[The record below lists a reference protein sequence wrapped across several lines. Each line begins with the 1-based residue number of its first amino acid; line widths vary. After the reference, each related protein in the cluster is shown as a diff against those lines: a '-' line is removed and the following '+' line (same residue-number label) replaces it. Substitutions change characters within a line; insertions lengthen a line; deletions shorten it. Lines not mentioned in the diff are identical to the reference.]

1 MKTIEELKQYLEDYD
16 IEDSAYLS
24 EPETISAIVGH
35 DSETGA
41 LIYDYDLL
49 VDAFMKHFDDGTQT
63 EDDLY
68 DMAVEWIEYNTKR
81 SLPYTIKDYKVVD
94 DKDNELAVYGSM
106 SEASKKAEEISKD
119 GKTVKVVP
127 KEYVMPIIMEGTD
140 VEAFEDH
147 DKDWV
152 KAPSKEAPVFD
163 VEKETNALIEWIRD
177 WFEKNGKGCNAI
189 IGLSGGKDSTIVAA
203 LCAKALG
210 SDRVIGVS
218 MPDAG
223 QGINEADEIAKYLGI
238 RYMCVPIGE
247 ITNSFKGVWH
257 DMGDEDFKW
266 SDQAA
271 QNIPPRIRM
280 TVEYA
285 LAQTYNGRPSC
296 NCNLSEDYI
305 GYATLGGD
313 SLGSFAPLS
322 NLTVT
327 EIKKIGHYLGLPE
340 KWVEKIP
347 DDGLPHSSPDEE
359 KFGFTYT
366 QLDRYIRHGICEDE
380 EVLAK
385 IEKMHENNVFKT
397 KLIQVPSY
405 KPSFMSMSYAEQV
418 VKFE

>member
-1 MKTIEELKQYLEDYD
+1 MPIILEGDD
-16 IEDSAYLS
+16 IEDF
-24 EPETISAIVGH
+24 ENH
-35 DSETGA
+35 D
-41 LIYDYDLL
+41 
-49 VDAFMKHFDDGTQT
+49 
-63 EDDLY
+63 
-68 DMAVEWIEYNTKR
+68 R
-81 SLPYTIKDYKVVD
+81 
-94 DKDNELAVYGSM
+94 
-106 SEASKKAEEISKD
+106 
-119 GKTVKVVP
+119 
-127 KEYVMPIIMEGTD
+127 
-140 VEAFEDH
+140 
-147 DKDWV
+147 DWV

-163 VEKETNALIEWIRD
+163 VEKETTALIEWIKN
-177 WFEKNGKGCNAI
+177 WFEENGKGCNAI
-189 IGLSGGKDSTIVAA
+189 IGLSGGKDSTVAAA

-210 SDRVIGVS
+210 PDRVIGVS
-218 MPDAG
+218 MPDSG
-223 QGINEADEIAKYLGI
+223 QSINEADEIAKYLGI

-266 SDQAA
+266 SDQAT

-359 KFGFTYT
+359 KFGFTYAE
-366 QLDRYIRHGICEDE
+366 LDRYIRTGICEDE
-380 EVLAK
+380 EVKAK
-385 IEKMHENNVFKT
+385 IVKMHKNNTFKT
-397 KLIQVPSY
+397 KMIQVPSF
-405 KPSFMSMSYAEQV
+405 KPSFMEMSYAESV
-418 VKFE
+418 IKFE